1 MDRIGLRVIPRWD
14 SGCKLRERVCP
25 AGRISMGTRLLAH
38 PRPHPK
44 MGIVPLLERGAAR
57 RTAALGF
64 LPLLV
69 FPSHQP

>member
-1 MDRIGLRVIPRWD
+1 MDPIGLRVIPRRD

-25 AGRISMGTRLLAH
+25 AGDI
-38 PRPHPK
+38 K
-44 MGIVPLLERGAAR
+44 IGIVPLLERGAAR
-57 RTAALGF
+57 RAAAVGF

>member
-1 MDRIGLRVIPRWD
+1 MDPIGLRIIPRWD

-25 AGRISMGTRLLAH
+25 AGDI
-38 PRPHPK
+38 K
-44 MGIVPLLERGAAR
+44 IGIVPLLERGAAR

>member
-25 AGRISMGTRLLAH
+25 AGDI
-38 PRPHPK
+38 K
-44 MGIVPLLERGAAR
+44 IGIVPLLERGAAR
-57 RTAALGF
+57 RAAAVGF

>member
-1 MDRIGLRVIPRWD
+1 MDRIGLRVIPRRD

-25 AGRISMGTRLLAH
+25 AGDI
-38 PRPHPK
+38 K
-44 MGIVPLLERGAAR
+44 IGIVPLLERGAAR
-57 RTAALGF
+57 RAAAVGF